1 MIRSDPEDEARPGAQ
16 ARMLAWLLRLVGL
29 LPLRWTHALGAVLG
43 QAVYLGHGRTRRT
56 VDTNL
61 RLCFP
66 ELDAAARHPE
76 CARTAPG
83 SR

>member
-43 QAVYLGHGRTRRT
+43 QAVYPLDFTSLPMGRG
-56 VDTNL
+56 L
-61 RLCFP
+61 
-66 ELDAAARHPE
+66 A
-76 CARTAPG
+76 G
-83 SR
+83 